1 MNISHEFN
9 WAQELEKTVVRSLTT
24 TFGLDFLLFEDK
36 RGGDVNTVHNVRQGI
51 YASREEEAKY
61 ENRGNYDSSEYHSHE
76 NYVAR
81 GRADKKSQIEGTLT
95 DRYRGTN
102 IGENQNRD
110 LDHIISAK
118 KIHDDRG
125 RVLAEMNGSDLA
137 NQDSN
142 LTSTG
147 SSINRSKK
155 DKAVPEFL
163 AQVQMNLPKQEE
175 NLRKKQTRL
184 QNMPQGTPA
193 EQHEYRSLQD
203 DIRKERQ
210 KIDELKSIDQE
221 AMLAADHEANNAYNH
236 DINHTYY
243 TSSKF
248 IKQTAS
254 AAAESGLRMGARQM
268 LGLIFAEMWFELR
281 EQFPVII
288 KKHQNNFQFDE
299 FIRDLGDVS
308 EKIWARLKIRF
319 KDFLTEFKNGIFSG
333 ALSSATTT
341 LFNIF
346 TTTEKMA
353 VKIIREMWSY
363 IIQAGKIIFFN
374 PDDLGVADLARAVA
388 NIIAAGVA
396 AVVGVMVYAQ
406 LTPILNFPFGAEIA
420 VFISALCTGLISLGL
435 QYFINHSA
443 LMNKLWS
450 FMGNLS
456 YAKTLEDFR
465 RVNVQLDEYI
475 QELARIEFNLNPFEL
490 ENFACSLSSAN
501 GEMEKSIILQTEVSR
516 RKIELPFQIGNHDST
531 KKWLKSLAAKK

>member
-1 MNISHEFN
+1 MNIPHEFN
-9 WAQELEKTVVRSLTT
+9 WTQELEKTVVHSLTT

-36 RGGDVNTVHNVRQGI
+36 KGGNVNTVHNVRQGV
-51 YASREEEAKY
+51 YASKEEEAKY
-61 ENRGNYDSSEYHSHE
+61 KNRGDYNSSEYHSHD

-81 GRADKKSQIEGTLT
+81 GRADKKSQLEGTLT
-95 DRYRGTN
+95 DRYRGTK
-102 IGENQNRD
+102 IGVDQNRD

-163 AQVQMNLPKQEE
+163 AQIQMNLPKQEE
-175 NLRKKQTRL
+175 NLRKKQARL
-184 QNMPQGTPA
+184 QNMPQGTPT

-210 KIDELKSIDQE
+210 KIDELKSINQE
-221 AMLAADHEANNAYNH
+221 AMLAADYEANIAYDH
-236 DINHTYY
+236 EINRTYY

-248 IKQTAS
+248 INQTAS
-254 AAAESGLRMGARQM
+254 AAAESGLRMGTRQM

-281 EQFPVII
+281 EQFPAIII
-288 KKHQNNFQFDE
+288 KHKEDFRFGE
-299 FIRDLGDVS
+299 FMHDLGNIS
-308 EKIWARLKIRF
+308 KNIWERMKIRF
-319 KDFLTEFKNGIFSG
+319 KDFLTEFKNGVFSG
-333 ALSSATTT
+333 VFSSITTT
-341 LFNIF
+341 LLNIF
-346 TTTEKMA
+346 STTEKMA
-353 VKIIREMWSY
+353 VKIIREMWNH

-374 PDDLGVADLARAVA
+374 PDNLSAADLAKAVA

-406 LTPILNFPFGAEIA
+406 LTPILNFPLGPEIA
-420 VFISALCTGLISLGL
+420 AFVSALCTGLISLGL
-435 QYFINHSA
+435 QYFISHSA
-443 LMNKLWS
+443 LMSKFWN

-465 RVNVQLDEYI
+465 RINTQLDEYI
-475 QELARIEFNLNPFEL
+475 QELAKIEFNLNSFEL
-490 ENFACSLSSAN
+490 ESFARSLSSAN
-501 GEMEKSIILQTEVSR
+501 GEMERSIILQAEISR
-516 RKIELPFQIGNHDST
+516 RNIELPFQMGNHDST
-531 KKWLKSLAAKK
+531 KKWLKSLATKK